1 MNCINLRLCGSKDF
15 PYAGSFQ
22 MCSSQ
27 DMPEGCAEGTIFK
40 ECVTNKQYL
49 GKIGFSEEELPY
61 LKDRLHTLVGDM
73 ANGDCDTITVIYRAF
88 DKREIKDANDVD
100 RIIKMAQEHE
110 DNPILE
116 IQVKGINEEELEY
129 TLHIRPDKVETL
141 TTKNPCS

>member
-1 MNCINLRLCGSKDF
+1 MRVVTQLVVDTEDF
-15 PYAGSFQ
+15 YWKTYMKNTDVQLMTRHIPFDQLPDIKRAMG
-22 MCSSQ
+22 
-27 DMPEGCAEGTIFK
+27 
-40 ECVTNKQYL
+40 
-49 GKIGFSEEELPY
+49 IGFSEEELPY
-61 LKDRLHTLVGDM
+61 LKDRLHTLIGDM

-88 DKREIKDANDVD
+88 DKREIKDADDVD